1 MGDGIMFVLPPACAL
16 CARVIV
22 GASTL
27 VVERAARVTPEGQK
41 YTMTY
46 TTHWC
51 PSCADILPPPPYDPS
66 EPDYAE

>member
-1 MGDGIMFVLPPACAL
+1 MGDATLFVMPLTCAL
-16 CARVIV
+16 CAKLIV

-27 VVERAARVTPEGQK
+27 VVERAARETPDGQK

-46 TTHWC
+46 TTYWC

-66 EPDYAE
+66 EPGYAE